1 MVISEVEGVTLWLS
15 KSGGPKRKIRECNE
29 EDEVVNTNLWK
40 LVDRAQLK
48 NFSARKAKT
57 DE

>member
-1 MVISEVEGVTLWLS
+1 MVVSEVEGVKLWLS
-15 KSGGPKRKIRECNE
+15 KSTGPTRKIKECNKK
-29 EDEVVNTNLWK
+29 DEVVNTNLWK

-48 NFSARKAKT
+48 NFSGKKAKT

>member
-1 MVISEVEGVTLWLS
+1 MVVSEVEVVTLWLS
-15 KSGGPKRKIRECNE
+15 KSTGPTTKVKECNE

-48 NFSARKAKT
+48 KFSGKKAKT

>member
-15 KSGGPKRKIRECNE
+15 KSSGPKRKIRECNE

-40 LVDRAQLK
+40 LVDTAQLK